1 MKIGIVGLGYWGN
14 IILRNL
20 ESMNYKDITLCDIA
34 FSNKKHDFNEKYKV
48 INDYKELNCDCVFI
62 TTPTSTHDEICSFF
76 LKKSIRVFCE
86 KPLAIS
92 SNIAIDLY
100 ELALSKNI
108 VLFTDWIFTFNSQIE
123 TIKRDYDTGKLGK
136 IRSIFMNRLNLGP
149 ERYDVNARWDL
160 ASHDVSIIQY
170 LFSKEPKSVR
180 WTDYRRNWES
190 KQEDSSLGLIEY
202 GDFSATVNVSWYYR
216 KKVRECVF
224 EFENYFIVWDDF
236 KRFLQYED
244 ASNVTFPIYS
254 GNLSYPCS
262 EYQAPL
268 KNAIDSFFSF
278 SKEDMI
284 KQRELTIQ
292 TISILEGLK

>member
-1 MKIGIVGLGYWGN
+1 MKIGIIGMGYWGK

-20 ESMNYKDITLCDIA
+20 ENMEKNDIIICDITPPNNNI
-34 FSNKKHDFNEKYKV
+34 KEKYDISK
-48 INDYKELNCDCVFI
+48 DYKEIDCDYVFI
-62 TTPTSTHDEICSFF
+62 TTPTKTHYEISKYF
-76 LKKSIRVFCE
+76 LEKKTHVFCE
-86 KPLAIS
+86 KPLTLS
-92 SNIAIDLY
+92 SSKAEELYNIALENKVI
-100 ELALSKNI
+100 
-108 VLFTDWIFTFNSQIE
+108 LFTDWVFTFNNQIE
-123 TIKRDYDTGKLGK
+123 TMKKDYDNGKLGE

-149 ERYDVNARWDL
+149 ERFDVNARWDL

-170 LFSKEPKSVR
+170 LFSKEPKNIS
-180 WTDYRRNWES
+180 WKDYRRNFDS

-202 GDFSATVNVSWYYR
+202 EDFSATINVSWYYR

-244 ASNVTFPIYS
+244 ASNVSFPIYS

-262 EYQAPL
+262 EYHAPL
-268 KNAIDSFFSF
+268 KNAIESFFSF
-278 SKEDMI
+278 TKEDMI
-284 KQRELTIQ
+284 KQKEITFQ

>member
-1 MKIGIVGLGYWGN
+1 MKVGIVGLGYWGK

-20 ESMNYKDITLCDIA
+20 ENMNYKDIILCDVA
-34 FSNKKHDFNEKYKV
+34 FSNKKHDFNENYK
-48 INDYKELNCDCVFI
+48 IFSDYKKLTCDYVFI
-62 TTPTSTHDEICSFF
+62 TTPTKTHYEISKHF
-76 LKKSIRVFCE
+76 LENNVHVFCE
-86 KPLAIS
+86 KPLTLS
-92 SNIAIDLY
+92 SSKAEELYNIAL
-100 ELALSKNI
+100 KNKVI
-108 VLFTDWIFTFNSQIE
+108 LFTDWVFNFNNQIE
-123 TIKRDYDTGKLGK
+123 TMKRDYGNGKLGK

-149 ERYDVNARWDL
+149 ERFDVNARWDL

-170 LFSKEPKSVR
+170 IFSKVPKSIS

-190 KQEDSSLGLIEY
+190 QQEDSSLGLIEY
-202 GDFSATVNVSWYYR
+202 EDFSATINVSWYYR

-236 KRFLQYED
+236 KKFLQYED

-254 GNLSYPCS
+254 GNLSYPCN

-284 KQRELTIQ
+284 KQKELTIQ
-292 TISILEGLK
+292 TISILEG